1 MSKILKLSSITL
13 LSSTLAVSYYYYAID
28 RDGYHYNNS
37 IWKRISDRTRGIIDR
52 KQDIVATDPFTT
64 KPRDILRRPMVE
76 TMKDLWNEQI
86 RSSVSWIYS
95 LGK

>member
-1 MSKILKLSSITL
+1 MSKLFKLTSITL
-13 LSSTLAVSYYYYAID
+13 VSGSLAASFYYYAID
-28 RDGYHYNNS
+28 RDGYHYNHS
-37 IWKRISDRTRGIIDR
+37 IWKRIGDRTQALIDR

-64 KPRDILRRPMVE
+64 MPRDIIQRPIIE
-76 TMKDLWNEQI
+76 TMKDLWNEQV